1 MPENSGPCWDG
12 YKQVGMKEKDGK
24 MVPNCVPIDASDD
37 SSDAEFAAK
46 KKRTISQTP
55 APKKDRIKG
64 SSTNP
69 KGSASSGKSKAIK
82 FSAKVEKSLKN
93 KVSEHNEKAKEGRKA
108 TLGMLKA
115 VYRRGAGAYSGSHR
129 PGMTR
134 DQWAMGRVNAYLK
147 LLRSGKPSNS
157 AYKQDNDL
165 LPAKH
170 PRSTKSSAS
179 SSTLTASAR
188 LVPEEQDL
196 ADALLEVVAKHG
208 KFNEDQ
214 IGVWAGY
221 TPANENE
228 VASIGVICAN
238 CVFYQGGDQC
248 QIISLPVEPM
258 GKCRF
263 AVLPEGAVNDD
274 AVIEYDRA
282 KLEQDVDDMYYEQ
295 ELSVT
300 IKDLEEYESTEDA
313 ITTLAEFSGLG
324 YEIIPALRA
333 TWLRAVKDGEEPY
346 NRARNLAEYTYDSKD
361 ADLLPQFEKGTS
373 S

>member
-1 MPENSGPCWDG
+1 MPNSDP
-12 YKQVGMKEKDGK
+12 K
-24 MVPNCVPIDASDD
+24 
-37 SSDAEFAAK
+37 
-46 KKRTISQTP
+46 TP

-64 SSTNP
+64 SSTNA
-69 KGSASSGKSKAIK
+69 KGSASTGKSKAIK
-82 FSAKVEKSLKN
+82 FSDKVEKSLKN
-93 KVSEHNEKAKEGRKA
+93 KVSEHNENAKEGRKA

-115 VYRRGAGAYSGSHR
+115 VYRRGAGAFSTSHR

-134 DQWAMGRVNAYLK
+134 DQWAMGRVNAFLK
-147 LLRSGKPSNS
+147 LLKSGKPSNS
-157 AYKQDNDL
+157 AYNQDNDL

-170 PRSTKSSAS
+170 PRSTKGSAS
-179 SSTLTASAR
+179 NLTLLATGH

-196 ADALLEVVAKHG
+196 AKALLEVVAKHG

-221 TPANENE
+221 TPAEENE

-263 AVLPEGAVNDD
+263 AVLPEGTVKDE

-282 KLEQDVDDMYYEQ
+282 KLEQDVDDIYYEQ
-295 ELSVT
+295 ELST
-300 IKDLEEYESTEDA
+300 TLKDLEEYESTEDA
-313 ITTLAEFSGLG
+313 ITALAEFSGLG
-324 YEIIPALRA
+324 YETIPALRA
-333 TWLRAVKDGEEPY
+333 TWLRAVKDNEDPY
-346 NRARNLAEYTYDSKD
+346 SRVKNLAEYTYDSKD